1 MPSAA
6 DDIVSGIME
15 KWAASFSRLDAAGLA
30 SLYSKHAFFFGSNPR
45 LYRGRDGVAAYFNA
59 LPRWHSPTV
68 SFTDIATAFVTPD
81 LINVGGTASFDI
93 GEGTPVLSVKI
104 TWVIA
109 REDGEWKIA
118 SHHVSSKVP
127 LIQDASAI

>member
-6 DDIVSGIME
+6 DDIVSGIIA
-15 KWAASFSRLDAAGLA
+15 KWSAGFVRLDAAALA
-30 SLYSKHAFFFGSNPR
+30 SLYSRHAFFFGSNPS

-59 LPRWHSPTV
+59 LPRWRSPAV
-68 SFTDIATAFVTPD
+68 QFTDVVTELIGPD
-81 LINVGGTASFDI
+81 LINVGATASFVVD
-93 GEGTPVLSVKI
+93 EGATTLSVKL

-109 REDGEWKIA
+109 REDADWKIV

-127 LIQDASAI
+127 LL